1 MGRFSFL
8 IIYNTFLLSH
18 SLQIVHISA
27 VTCLPPEA
35 VVKPIEIIHFRHF
48 LLQLVSSE
56 FKVDNLICVF
66 FFFVANEFILS
77 GQFSGEI
84 ENAQE
89 V

>member
-66 FFFVANEFILS
+66 FFFCS
-77 GQFSGEI
+77 K
-84 ENAQE
+84 
-89 V
+89 